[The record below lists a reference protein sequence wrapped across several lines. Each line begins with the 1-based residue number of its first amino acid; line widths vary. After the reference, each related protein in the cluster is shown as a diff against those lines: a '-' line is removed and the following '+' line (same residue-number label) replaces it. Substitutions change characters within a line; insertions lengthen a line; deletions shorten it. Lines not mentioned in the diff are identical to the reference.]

1 MEEEHSMTTTSSV
14 QPPTR
19 IGRPTAVLAA
29 MVGLAILAGCNTK
42 APKYSRPETPTK
54 SAWSSQVDGRSI
66 AQQAIDPEWWRGF
79 KDPTLD
85 ILVAKALEGNTD
97 LRVLAARIGVAK
109 ASIDQASARAKPTI
123 LGGAGVDITKHTQVP
138 GTSTQISLA
147 TTMDWELDIWGKFA
161 KGVEAQEAEVQASE
175 ADWRAG
181 YLTLVSDVA
190 TAYFQIRQLDGQ
202 LAQQSAALK
211 QNQRIARIYERRYQ
225 EGLIPRTLLLQQ
237 RAEVNRLK
245 QAELEIQR
253 LRTVTENGLAT
264 LLGLPAGD
272 YQIAPGDLMSNVAIL
287 DVPEGIPSDLLNR
300 RPDIVAAEYRAVSAV
315 KLVGQARLA
324 QLPSIGLTARGGTAS
339 NALNTLLKAW
349 TFGLSP
355 SISLPMFDP
364 NVKAQIRVSEAEVKV
379 AEEQY
384 RGTVMRAFEEVE
396 NALVTL
402 DSRKQQRIELKERVD
417 RLREVNKQT
426 RAQLQAGIISQL
438 EVFESERSILGAEQ
452 ELLAN
457 YQEILSGT
465 ISLYKALGGG
475 WPPVL
480 ISARLGP

>member
-1 MEEEHSMTTTSSV
+1 MNATCRMQT
-14 QPPTR
+14 PAR
-19 IGRPTAVLAA
+19 IRRPTAVLAV
-29 MVGLAILAGCNTK
+29 MVGLAVLTGCNLK
-42 APKYSRPETPTK
+42 APKYTRPDTPAK
-54 SAWSSQVDGRSI
+54 SEWSSQVDGQAI
-66 AQQAIDPEWWRGF
+66 AETTIDPEWWRAF
-79 KDPTLD
+79 DDPTLD
-85 ILVAKALEGNTD
+85 QLITKALEGNTD

-109 ASIDQASARAKPTI
+109 ASIDLAAAGGKPTI
-123 LGGAGVDITKHTQVP
+123 LAGAGVDVTKHTQLP
-138 GTSTQISLA
+138 GKTTQISGA
-147 TTMDWELDIWGKFA
+147 STMDWELDIWGKFA
-161 KGVEAQEAEVQASE
+161 KGVEAQEAEVQATE

-190 TAYFQIRQLDGQ
+190 AAYFQILQLDGQ
-202 LAQQSAALK
+202 LAQQRIALD
-211 QNQRIARIYERRYQ
+211 QNERIARIFERRYQ
-225 EGLIPRTLLLQQ
+225 EGLIPRTSLLQQ

-245 QAELEIQR
+245 QTELEIQR

-272 YQIAPGDLMSNVAIL
+272 YQVAPGDLMSNVAL
-287 DVPEGIPSDLLNR
+287 MEVPAGIPSDLLNR
-300 RPDIVAAEYRAVSAV
+300 RPDIVAAEYRAIRTV

-324 QLPSIGLTARGGTAS
+324 QLPSIGLTSRGGTAS

-355 SISLPMFDP
+355 SIQLPMFDP

-402 DSRKQQRIELKERVD
+402 DSRKQQRIELKERVA

-452 ELLAN
+452 DLLAN

-475 WPPVL
+475 WPPVR
-480 ISARLGP
+480 ISAQLRP